1 MKSNTPIKFIVCGG
15 RDFSNIPNRLTKSNA
30 VEYALKKK
38 EQQYVF
44 AMLDIL
50 AIKYS
55 SFYNK
60 YDNWLPNDIMV
71 ISGGAKG
78 VDSAAI
84 DWAVVNWCISAVYE
98 ADWDKHKKAAGPIRN
113 QLIIDSEVP
122 KVNGIYQNKN
132 IYLIAFPG
140 GKGTEDMVRRGMKAG
155 LTVITFSN
163 HDFLEWKN
171 NTR

>member
-1 MKSNTPIKFIVCGG
+1 MNSNTPIKFIVCGG
-15 RDFSNIPNRLTKSNA
+15 RDFANLPSKAAKNYSDKLA
-30 VEYALKKK
+30 EYN
-38 EQQYVF
+38 YV
-44 AMLDIL
+44 MHTLDKL
-50 AIKYS
+50 SIKFS
-55 SFYNK
+55 SFYNPH
-60 YDNWLPNDIMV
+60 DNWLPNDIMV

-98 ADWDKHKKAAGPIRN
+98 ADWDKYKKAAGHIRN
-113 QLIIDSEVP
+113 QLMIDSEVP